1 MPLPGESEMV
11 SNVPTGGMTM
21 VDLDTPMLFSGA
33 LMIRVNGASTRV
45 ATLRDVQEVL
55 AKNGLE
61 LCPIGSVNWTEDY
74 PMREILEKR
83 EAELSKELET
93 LRARISKK

>member
-1 MPLPGESEMV
+1 MSLPTEDEMV
-11 SNVPTGGMTM
+11 TITTNGGTM

-33 LMIRVNGASTRV
+33 LMIRVSGGPLRV
-45 ATLRDVQEVL
+45 ATLRDVQELL

-61 LCPIGSVNWTEDY
+61 LCPKGSVNWTEDY

-83 EAELSKELET
+83 EAELIKELAT
-93 LRARISKK
+93 LRERLVKK